1 MEIVLGALP
10 SLLPK
15 LAELLAGEYNLQKEV
30 KGGIRFL
37 QEELETMKAALEDI
51 SETPPDQV
59 PRQDKIWAR
68 NVRELSYDIED
79 NIDTFM
85 VQVKGSDLAK
95 KHGFKKFID
104 KTLGSL
110 MQPKIR
116 RKIATD
122 IRDIKSRVIEVHEWR
137 CRYEVRH
144 TSIDK
149 PIKVDPRALVRY
161 EDVVKLVGIDESRDE
176 VIKILTI
183 VNEVS
188 EKQEKIVSIVGF
200 GGLGKTTLA
209 NVVYEK
215 IRAQFD
221 CSAFVSVSQTPDMDK
236 LFKDILYQVDKNN
249 TGSINVVAELR
260 EFLSGKRYEHITKTA
275 IDCIMKFSL
284 FRNFGDLIK
293 FKVLDIEKYNREFLA
308 HFNTTQIYFFFLFST
323 LF

>member
-37 QEELETMKAALEDI
+37 QEELESMKAALEDI

-95 KHGFKKFID
+95 KNGFKKFID

-110 MQPKIR
+110 MQPKIW
-116 RKIATD
+116 RKIATN
-122 IRDIKSRVIEVHEWR
+122 IRDIKSRVIEVHER
-137 CRYEVRH
+137 RRRYEVNQ
-144 TSIDK
+144 SNVDK
-149 PIKVDPRALVRY
+149 HIKVDPRALVRY
-161 EDVVKLVGIDESRDE
+161 EDVSKLDGIDEAKDE
-176 VIKILTI
+176 VIKILTK

-188 EKQEKIVSIVGF
+188 KKQGKIVSIVGF
-200 GGLGKTTLA
+200 
-209 NVVYEK
+209 
-215 IRAQFD
+215 
-221 CSAFVSVSQTPDMDK
+221 
-236 LFKDILYQVDKNN
+236 
-249 TGSINVVAELR
+249 
-260 EFLSGKRYEHITKTA
+260 
-275 IDCIMKFSL
+275 
-284 FRNFGDLIK
+284 
-293 FKVLDIEKYNREFLA
+293 
-308 HFNTTQIYFFFLFST
+308 
-323 LF
+323 